1 MKLDIHVKDV
11 SNIYMDE
18 QDEAEVLIMKVE
30 EEDAK
35 VLCSLLEKYEIYYTV
50 SVSEESIQ
58 EMVDSWRN
66 ENGDR

>member
-18 QDEAEVLIMKVE
+18 EDEAEVLIMKVE
-30 EEDAK
+30 AKDAK
-35 VLCSLLEKYEIYYTV
+35 VLCSLLAKYEIYYTV

-58 EMVDSWRN
+58 EMIDSWRN